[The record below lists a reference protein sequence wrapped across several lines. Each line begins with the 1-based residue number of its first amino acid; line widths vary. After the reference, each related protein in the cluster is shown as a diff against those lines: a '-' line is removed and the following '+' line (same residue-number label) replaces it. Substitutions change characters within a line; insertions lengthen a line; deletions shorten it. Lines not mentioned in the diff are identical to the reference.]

1 MWREFSSATYNVCP
15 LSAICNQLFTATD
28 ILCQVGTK
36 PYPEF
41 VGCFL
46 TSANHI
52 VYLDWVVFMIYEAGK
67 HSSLTLVYGIPT
79 DCPPVILVLM
89 IIPGIAS
96 CKTHTLSSLPLV
108 HKPPFQIGEEGMLV
122 CIISYIETVRF
133 WTSLEELYL
142 NCFQT

>member
-1 MWREFSSATYNVCP
+1 MWRESSFATCNVCP
-15 LSAICNQLFTATD
+15 LSVICNHHLTATD
-28 ILCQVGTK
+28 ILRQVGTK

-79 DCPPVILVLM
+79 HCPPVILVLM

-96 CKTHTLSSLPLV
+96 CKTRKVSSLPLV

-122 CIISYIETVRF
+122 CIISYIETVGF
-133 WTSLEELYL
+133 WISLNEVYL
-142 NCFQT
+142 NCLQT